1 MEERFFLYDDTV
13 ATKTRFVSFMGENE
27 RHDLALLYPIV
38 ITVKQLSL
46 ICNAINL
53 QSSVLTI

>member
-27 RHDLALLYPIV
+27 RHDLALLYSDRHY
-38 ITVKQLSL
+38 VKQLSL
-46 ICNAINL
+46 ICSAINL